1 MEDVLEGRDAVLPT
15 AQAVSLVGKVVK
27 SAVRQ
32 GGEDILDGLEGL
44 GRVSEDLG
52 REGL

>member
-1 MEDVLEGRDAVLPT
+1 MEDVLEGREAVLPT

-32 GGEDILDGLEGL
+32 GG
-44 GRVSEDLG
+44 
-52 REGL
+52 

>member
-1 MEDVLEGRDAVLPT
+1 MEDVLEGRAAVLPT

-32 GGEDILDGLEGL
+32 GGWEDILDRCVRDWEGQ
-44 GRVSEDLG
+44 
-52 REGL
+52 